1 MTKPPKSAKP
11 PVPRACCKRWR
22 WSQNALEPTD
32 FQALS
37 RWQFLLVKQ
46 PICRR
51 QAVTKSTGCAKA
63 HRAKMA
69 SKSAI
74 LGQRDNASQ
83 SAAAPARM
91 NAPAAMSKRSAN
103 GTCRNSSPPES
114 GRRGCGVRRPKR
126 ISLSTTAL
134 L

>member
-1 MTKPPKSAKP
+1 MLKAYPAIAAPKKKPIDPISISFRRP
-11 PVPRACCKRWR
+11 LGILR
-22 WSQNALEPTD
+22 
-32 FQALS
+32 ALS

-74 LGQRDNASQ
+74 LGQRDNAGLIDPQ
-83 SAAAPARM
+83 R
-91 NAPAAMSKRSAN
+91 KRRA
-103 GTCRNSSPPES
+103 G
-114 GRRGCGVRRPKR
+114 
-126 ISLSTTAL
+126 
-134 L
+134 